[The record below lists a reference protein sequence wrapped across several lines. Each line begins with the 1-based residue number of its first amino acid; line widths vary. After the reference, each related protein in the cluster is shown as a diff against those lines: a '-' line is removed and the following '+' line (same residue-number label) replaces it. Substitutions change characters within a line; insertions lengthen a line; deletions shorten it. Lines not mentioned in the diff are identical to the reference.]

1 MDNICSGTKKNGD
14 KCTYKRVVGEFCK
27 IHSKTTPV
35 GKPCVTITLGD
46 VAENNVGMQKIGTE
60 AKSGFSFQDL
70 QQIQE
75 YFEERKCVTELHYLD
90 ELLVEWSQEGENS
103 QIEHED
109 AYFLV
114 VRGGANIL
122 LQDLGKNA
130 DDMLKEQL
138 ALKWDTKAKMKGKV
152 VNKIARHNLCYAD
165 KGQDADF
172 ENGKGTIIPFS
183 DLPCLNFIRGKL
195 HEAAGEKAKNLVA
208 EGNLY
213 YDSNAC
219 GIKYHGDSER
229 NIVIAIRLGES
240 MPLYYQWYYRTEKV
254 GKMFEITLN
263 HSDLYV
269 MSEFAVGKKWRSSS
283 ILTLRHAAGKRALQ

>member
-1 MDNICSGTKKNGD
+1 MDNICNGTKKNGD

-35 GKPCVTITLGD
+35 GKPCVTITYGD

-70 QQIQE
+70 QQIQK
-75 YFEERKCVTELHYLD
+75 YFEDRKCVTELHYLD
-90 ELLVEWSQEGENS
+90 ELLVEWSQKGENS

-122 LQDLGKNA
+122 LEDLGKNA

-195 HEAAGEKAKNLVA
+195 YEAAGEKAKNLVA

-219 GIKYHGDSER
+219 GIHGHGD
-229 NIVIAIRLGES
+229 
-240 MPLYYQWYYRTEKV
+240 M
-254 GKMFEITLN
+254 
-263 HSDLYV
+263 
-269 MSEFAVGKKWRSSS
+269 
-283 ILTLRHAAGKRALQ
+283 